1 MRRLIDATLGRAV
14 RHFLFLLVRG
24 YYALGYN
31 VSMSGKHLLQDHPG
45 ALILAAHVSRHDGP
59 LLLCALYTTARVRPI
74 VHYNEYHNKFQ
85 WLPMFTISAIPVSSP
100 RAWEP
105 ERRAAYKAQQL
116 GVVRKVMERGNPVLL
131 FPGGESRQQ
140 ERELLPA
147 KFTGAFDVLN
157 AAPDVPV
164 LLARIDG
171 LGRFQDV
178 RHDHMLSFIGI
189 RRGRRHVRIDLS
201 RLEGLD
207 PSEPIEQFNARLEAL
222 LNTPIPD
229 RIAAPPAPD

>member
-1 MRRLIDATLGRAV
+1 MRRLLDATLGRAV
-14 RHFLFLLVRG
+14 RHFLFLLVRA

-31 VSMSGKHLLQDHPG
+31 VSMSGKHLLQDNPG
-45 ALILAAHVSRHDGP
+45 ALILATHVSRHDGP

-74 VHYNEYHNKFQ
+74 VHYNEYHNKVQ

-100 RAWEP
+100 RNWDP
-105 ERRAAYKAQQL
+105 ERRAAFKAQQL

-140 ERELLPA
+140 ERELVPP
-147 KFTGAFDVLN
+147 KFTGAYDVMN

-171 LGRFQDV
+171 LGRFQKV
-178 RHDHMLSFIGI
+178 RHDHLLSFIGI
-189 RRGRRHVRIDLS
+189 RRGRRHVRVDIAALD
-201 RLEGLD
+201 GLD
-207 PSEPIEQFNARLEAL
+207 PTQPIEAFNTKLETL

-229 RIAAPPAPD
+229 RIAAPASAD